1 MEILTESHKIT
12 LLESFYD
19 FKYWN
24 INYYVKCL
32 SEKCWFLVCCFFS
45 AIWNYLNIIKMPKRF
60 FLGNYFWNLETP
72 VFIFYV
78 FITEIYLM
86 NIWHENWCSVS
97 NVLKGL
103 CFYLIKFENILWT
116 RRYEFKSAY
125 SKQLWPR
132 CKAKAPHSECEH
144 LAARPNFKY

>member
-78 FITEIYLM
+78 FNTEIHLT
-86 NIWHENWCSVS
+86 NIWHALTFSIW
-97 NVLKGL
+97 
-103 CFYLIKFENILWT
+103 
-116 RRYEFKSAY
+116 
-125 SKQLWPR
+125 R
-132 CKAKAPHSECEH
+132 CKRTLLIASQKDQHVTFSILYSIAGKIMFH
-144 LAARPNFKY
+144 RNFLFCSIAN